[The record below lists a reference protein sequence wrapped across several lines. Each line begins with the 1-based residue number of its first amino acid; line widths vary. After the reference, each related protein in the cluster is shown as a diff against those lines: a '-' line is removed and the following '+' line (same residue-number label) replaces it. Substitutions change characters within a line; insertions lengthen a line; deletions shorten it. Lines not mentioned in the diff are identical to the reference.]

1 MMEMSINGTY
11 KNQYSGK
18 ETKLTSDAQDK
29 MSTQTAMY
37 FLYLLGLAPSEV
49 GSYVNYNVKALKKLK
64 KSSGGGI
71 PIKRTTKPKKK
82 TKTKK
87 RKSSGGP
94 LLGGDKKSGGR
105 LF

>member
-1 MMEMSINGTY
+1 
-11 KNQYSGK
+11 
-18 ETKLTSDAQDK
+18 
-29 MSTQTAMY
+29 MY

-49 GSYVNYNVKALKKLK
+49 GSVVNYNVKALKKLK
-64 KSSGGGI
+64 ESSGSGI

-82 TKTKK
+82 TKK

-94 LLGGDKKSGGR
+94 LLGGKKKSGGS